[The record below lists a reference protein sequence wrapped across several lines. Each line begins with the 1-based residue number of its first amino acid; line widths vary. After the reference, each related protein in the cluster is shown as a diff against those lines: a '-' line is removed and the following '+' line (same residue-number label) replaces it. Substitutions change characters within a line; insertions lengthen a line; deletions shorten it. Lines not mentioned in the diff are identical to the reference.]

1 MFQLD
6 VGPMDYRTLQR
17 LVYSDRERLRRALH
31 RETRRPAF
39 RLAGSLAIGRLR
51 LTASCTLESSRAMPA
66 RCRPV
71 T

>member
-1 MFQLD
+1 MFQLTL
-6 VGPMDYRTLQR
+6 GPTDHRTLHR
-17 LVYSDRERLRRALH
+17 LACSDRERLRRALH
-31 RETRRPAF
+31 RERRRPAF

-51 LTASCTLESSRAMPA
+51 LAASCTLESSRAMPA